1 MEAFSIISIISI
13 ALLGSF
19 GHCIGM
25 CGGIVVAYT
34 SMKVKADDSKAKQII
49 AHLAYGFGRVT
60 SYTFLGAIFGLLG
73 SVIAFT
79 NSTKA
84 LLFFVTGVL
93 MVLVGLSLLG
103 KIKFL
108 TSIEH
113 SCSKSPFY
121 QKTFKKVLG
130 SSSFS
135 SFYIL
140 GILNGLLPCGFV
152 YFFAIT
158 AAATAS
164 VFWGAF
170 VMFIFGLCTIPAL
183 FILGFFAGLFKQSKL
198 RDIFIKIA
206 SILVIIMGIMMLYK
220 GFMFYTN
227 QTMNHE
233 MTHEMKH

>member
-140 GILNGLLPCGFV
+140 GILNGFLPCGFV

-220 GFMFYTN
+220 GFIFYTN
-227 QTMNHE
+227 QSMNHNI
-233 MTHEMKH
+233 THEMKH